1 MSSMGHIRDV
11 AIKAVTGQLV
21 NMLINDVINNNGIEG
36 FEGWCADGEVF
47 EDLHGEYF
55 EEAMRLVKEI
65 APIVDTLTY
74 NHLNYGFKNGI

>member
-1 MSSMGHIRDV
+1 MGHIRDV

-21 NMLINDVINNNGIEG
+21 NMLVNDILHNNGIEG

-55 EEAMRLVKEI
+55 DEAMRLVKEI

-74 NHLNYGFKNGI
+74 NHLNFGVKF